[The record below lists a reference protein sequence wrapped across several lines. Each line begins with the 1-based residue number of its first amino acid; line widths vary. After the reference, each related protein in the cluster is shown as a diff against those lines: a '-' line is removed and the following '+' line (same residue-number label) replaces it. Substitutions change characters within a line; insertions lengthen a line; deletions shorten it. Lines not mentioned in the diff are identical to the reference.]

1 MRIRL
6 SWPENDAGITLNE
19 QHNEAWLDI
28 DRGAFSLTH
37 TGRMRNSLGFSLRGA
52 QPYMTLS
59 GTDYVCLAG
68 GDSLAPGQSYPLRYG
83 LAIQAG
89 RYALQVT
96 MAKETNAMWLTDDAD
111 GWAAREV
118 DAMLARSVRYV
129 DWARPEETE
138 ADDDILKTLESEYKR
153 FLAWG
158 EQRRDTTPS
167 PAPARLKYA
176 AADFALLREQV
187 QDKTLT
193 ECILGSL
200 QLIARA
206 LEALSGLE
214 PEPDAFDAPRYDIL
228 NLVAPDAQRI
238 KAHTRLPALT
248 VREFHQPDL
257 DSLL

>member
-1 MRIRL
+1 MHIRFI
-6 SWPENDAGITLNE
+6 WPENGVGIRLNE
-19 QHNEAWLDI
+19 QHQEVWLDI
-28 DRGAFSLTH
+28 DRGAFSLTNI
-37 TGRMRNSLGFSLRGA
+37 GCMRNSLVFSLRGT

-68 GDSLAPGQSYPLRYG
+68 DEHLAPGQPYPLRYG
-83 LAIQAG
+83 LTLQAG

-96 MAKETNAMWLTDDAD
+96 MATATDAIQAD
-111 GWAAREV
+111 EWAVREV
-118 DAMLARSVRYV
+118 DALLARSMRYV
-129 DWARPEETE
+129 DWARPAETQ
-138 ADDDILKTLESEYKR
+138 AGDDILKILESEYKR

-158 EQRRDTTPS
+158 EQRCDTM
-167 PAPARLKYA
+167 PAPVRTRLKYA
-176 AADFALLREQV
+176 PADFALLREQM

-193 ECILGSL
+193 ECILGSSHF
-200 QLIARA
+200 ITHV

-214 PEPDAFDAPRYDIL
+214 PEPGVFDPPRYDIL
-228 NLVAPDAQRI
+228 KIVAPDAQHI

>member
-1 MRIRL
+1 MHIRFI
-6 SWPENDAGITLNE
+6 WPENGVGITLNE
-19 QHNEAWLDI
+19 QHQEVWLDI
-28 DRGAFSLTH
+28 DRGAFSLTNI
-37 TGRMRNSLGFSLRGA
+37 GCMRNSLVFSLRGT

-68 GDSLAPGQSYPLRYG
+68 DEHLAPGQPYPLRYG
-83 LAIQAG
+83 LTLQAG

-96 MAKETNAMWLTDDAD
+96 MATATDAIQAD
-111 GWAAREV
+111 EWAVREV
-118 DAMLARSVRYV
+118 DALLARSMRYV
-129 DWARPEETE
+129 DWARPAETQ
-138 ADDDILKTLESEYKR
+138 AGDDILKILESEYKR

-158 EQRRDTTPS
+158 EQRCDTM
-167 PAPARLKYA
+167 PAPVRTRLKYA
-176 AADFALLREQV
+176 PADFALLREQM

-193 ECILGSL
+193 ECILGSSHF
-200 QLIARA
+200 ITHV

-214 PEPDAFDAPRYDIL
+214 PEPGVFDPPRYDIL
-228 NLVAPDAQRI
+228 KIVAPDAQHI

>member
-1 MRIRL
+1 MHIRFI
-6 SWPENDAGITLNE
+6 WPENGVGITLNE
-19 QHNEAWLDI
+19 QHQEVWLDI
-28 DRGAFSLTH
+28 DRGAFSLTNI
-37 TGRMRNSLGFSLRGA
+37 GCMRNSLVFSLRGT

-68 GDSLAPGQSYPLRYG
+68 DEHLAPDQPYPLRYG
-83 LAIQAG
+83 LTLQAG

-96 MAKETNAMWLTDDAD
+96 MATATDAIQAD
-111 GWAAREV
+111 EWAVREV
-118 DAMLARSVRYV
+118 DALLARSMRYV
-129 DWARPEETE
+129 DWARPAETQ
-138 ADDDILKTLESEYKR
+138 AGDDILKILESEYKR

-158 EQRRDTTPS
+158 EQRCDTM
-167 PAPARLKYA
+167 PAPVRTRLKYA
-176 AADFALLREQV
+176 PADFALLREQM

-193 ECILGSL
+193 ECILGSSHF
-200 QLIARA
+200 ITHV

-214 PEPDAFDAPRYDIL
+214 PEPGVFDPPRYDIL
-228 NLVAPDAQRI
+228 KIVAPDAQHI

>member
-1 MRIRL
+1 MHIRFI
-6 SWPENDAGITLNE
+6 WPENGVGITLNE
-19 QHNEAWLDI
+19 QHQEVWLDI
-28 DRGAFSLTH
+28 DRGAFSLTNI
-37 TGRMRNSLGFSLRGA
+37 GCMRNSLVFSLRGT

-68 GDSLAPGQSYPLRYG
+68 DEHLAPGQPYPLRYG
-83 LAIQAG
+83 LTLQAG

-96 MAKETNAMWLTDDAD
+96 MATATDAIQAD
-111 GWAAREV
+111 EWAVREV
-118 DAMLARSVRYV
+118 DVLLARSMRYV
-129 DWARPEETE
+129 DWARPAE
-138 ADDDILKTLESEYKR
+138 AQAGDDILKILESEYKR

-158 EQRRDTTPS
+158 EQRCDTM
-167 PAPARLKYA
+167 PAPVRTRLKYA
-176 AADFALLREQV
+176 PADFALLREQM

-193 ECILGSL
+193 ECILGSSHF
-200 QLIARA
+200 ITHV

-214 PEPDAFDAPRYDIL
+214 PEPGVFDPPRYDIL
-228 NLVAPDAQRI
+228 KIVAPDAQHI

>member
-1 MRIRL
+1 MHIRFI
-6 SWPENDAGITLNE
+6 WPENGVGITLNE
-19 QHNEAWLDI
+19 QHQEVWLDI
-28 DRGAFSLTH
+28 DRGAFSLTNI
-37 TGRMRNSLGFSLRGA
+37 GCMRNSLVFSLRGT

-68 GDSLAPGQSYPLRYG
+68 DEHLAPGQPYPLRYG
-83 LAIQAG
+83 LTLQAG

-96 MAKETNAMWLTDDAD
+96 MATATDAIQAD
-111 GWAAREV
+111 EWAVREV
-118 DAMLARSVRYV
+118 DALLARSMRYV
-129 DWARPEETE
+129 DWARP
-138 ADDDILKTLESEYKR
+138 AQAGDDILKILESEYKR

-158 EQRRDTTPS
+158 EQRCDTM
-167 PAPARLKYA
+167 PAPVRTRLKYA
-176 AADFALLREQV
+176 PADFALLREQM

-193 ECILGSL
+193 ECILGSSHF
-200 QLIARA
+200 ITHV

-214 PEPDAFDAPRYDIL
+214 PEPGVFDPPRYDIL
-228 NLVAPDAQRI
+228 KIVAPDAQHI

>member
-1 MRIRL
+1 MHIRFI
-6 SWPENDAGITLNE
+6 WPENGVGIRLNE
-19 QHNEAWLDI
+19 QHQEVWLDI
-28 DRGAFSLTH
+28 DRGAFSLTNI
-37 TGRMRNSLGFSLRGA
+37 GCMRNSLVFSLRGT

-68 GDSLAPGQSYPLRYG
+68 DEHLAPGQPYPLRYG
-83 LAIQAG
+83 LTLQAG

-96 MAKETNAMWLTDDAD
+96 MATPTDAIQAD
-111 GWAAREV
+111 EWAVREV
-118 DAMLARSVRYV
+118 DALLARSMRYV
-129 DWARPEETE
+129 DWARPAETQ
-138 ADDDILKTLESEYKR
+138 AGDDILKILESEYKR

-158 EQRRDTTPS
+158 EQRCDTM
-167 PAPARLKYA
+167 PAPVRTRLKYA
-176 AADFALLREQV
+176 PADFALLREQM

-193 ECILGSL
+193 ECILGSSHF
-200 QLIARA
+200 ITHV

-214 PEPDAFDAPRYDIL
+214 PDPGVFDPPRYDIL
-228 NLVAPDAQRI
+228 KIVAPDAQHI

>member
-1 MRIRL
+1 MHIRFI
-6 SWPENDAGITLNE
+6 WPENGVGIRLNE
-19 QHNEAWLDI
+19 QHQEVWLDI
-28 DRGAFSLTH
+28 DRGAFSLTNI
-37 TGRMRNSLGFSLRGA
+37 GCMRNSLVFSLRGT

-68 GDSLAPGQSYPLRYG
+68 DEHLAPGQPYPLRYG
-83 LAIQAG
+83 LTLQAG

-96 MAKETNAMWLTDDAD
+96 MATATDAIQAD
-111 GWAAREV
+111 EWAVREV
-118 DAMLARSVRYV
+118 DALLARSMRYV
-129 DWARPEETE
+129 DWARPAE
-138 ADDDILKTLESEYKR
+138 AQAGDDILKILESEYKR

-158 EQRRDTTPS
+158 EQRCDTM
-167 PAPARLKYA
+167 PAPVRTRLKYA
-176 AADFALLREQV
+176 PADFALLREQM

-193 ECILGSL
+193 ECILGSSHF
-200 QLIARA
+200 ITHV

-214 PEPDAFDAPRYDIL
+214 PEPGVFDPPRYDIL
-228 NLVAPDAQRI
+228 KIVAPDAQHI